1 MEQKK
6 KIGIMGG
13 TFDPIHL
20 GHLIL
25 GEKSYEQLSLDEVWY
40 MPAGNPPHK
49 QLRGGGA
56 ADEQRVEMVRL
67 AICDNPHFRLS
78 LMEMNEDGFTY
89 TYRTLEKLRER
100 YPDTE
105 FYFII
110 GADSLLSFD
119 SWMKPGRIL
128 GAAIV
133 VVATRD
139 HLPSPQLTREMDR
152 LTEKY
157 GGRMVLLDT
166 MNIDVSSHM
175 LREWTARG
183 NSLRYYTPDAVVRY
197 IRENRLY
204 QDLP

>member
-49 QLRGGGA
+49 QLRGGRA

-128 GAAIV
+128 AAATV

>member
-1 MEQKK
+1 MKAK
-6 KIGIMGG
+6 
-13 TFDPIHL
+13 
-20 GHLIL
+20 
-25 GEKSYEQLSLDEVWY
+25 
-40 MPAGNPPHK
+40 
-49 QLRGGGA
+49 
-56 ADEQRVEMVRL
+56 
-67 AICDNPHFRLS
+67 
-78 LMEMNEDGFTY
+78 
-89 TYRTLEKLRER
+89 